1 MLIQSDTV
9 MQWRRHHEAF
19 VGPAILALDALPLTQ
34 RIPLIR
40 TPRESFKLHVPSLAH
55 YRPAQFDA
63 SLINQI
69 ELCLVPLEENKSA
82 YQVNARQDA
91 RLPIP

>member
-1 MLIQSDTV
+1 MLIRDTV

-19 VGPAILALDALPLTQ
+19 YWSCAFLLLDALPLTQ

-40 TPRESFKLHVPSLAH
+40 TPRRELQASCTVVGSLHV
-55 YRPAQFDA
+55 PAQFDA

-69 ELCLVPLEENKSA
+69 ELYLVPLEENKSA
-82 YQVNARQDA
+82 YQVNARQTPD
-91 RLPIP
+91 L